1 MLYKQIYHSPLG
13 PMSLIAS
20 DKGLRGAWF
29 EGQKY
34 FERGL
39 NEKAILA
46 SHPILDQT
54 ARLLD
59 KYFSGAQ
66 VDFSNLPLE
75 AVGTNF
81 QEHVW
86 QLLKTIP
93 IGQTTT
99 YGQLA
104 QQLGLRSGQAVG
116 GAVGRN
122 PYSIIVPCHRVLNQ
136 KGQLTG
142 YAGGL
147 DKKIW
152 LLRHENPEF
161 EVKDDFIL

>member
-1 MLYKQIYHSPLG
+1 
-13 PMSLIAS
+13 MSLVAS
-20 DKGLRGAWF
+20 DRGLRGAWF
-29 EGQKY
+29 EDQKY

-39 NEKAILA
+39 TEQAVIG

-54 ARLLD
+54 RQLLD
-59 KYFSGAQ
+59 AYFSGQEVNFTDLQLDAI
-66 VDFSNLPLE
+66 
-75 AVGTNF
+75 GTDF
-81 QEHVW
+81 QEKIW
-86 QLLKTIP
+86 ALLKEIP
-93 IGQTTT
+93 HGQTTS

-104 QQLGLRSGQAVG
+104 RQLGQRSGQAIG

-152 LLRHENPEF
+152 LLQHENPHF
-161 EVKDDFIL
+161 EVKK

>member
-1 MLYKQIYHSPLG
+1 MYVKTIYQSPLG
-13 PMSLIAS
+13 AMSLVAG

-34 FERGL
+34 FEAGL
-39 NEKAILA
+39 NEEVVLG
-46 SHPILDQT
+46 SHPLLDQT
-54 ARLLD
+54 RLLLD
-59 KYFSGAQ
+59 AYFSGQ
-66 VDFSNLPLE
+66 EVDFTALQLD
-75 AVGTNF
+75 AIGTDF
-81 QEHVW
+81 QEKVW
-86 QLLKTIP
+86 TLLKEIP
-93 IGQTTT
+93 HGQTTS

-104 QQLGLRSGQAVG
+104 RQLGQRSGQAIG

-152 LLRHENPEF
+152 LLQHENPYF
-161 EVKDDFIL
+161 EVKQ

>member
-1 MLYKQIYHSPLG
+1 MYVKTIYQSPLG
-13 PMSLIAS
+13 AMSLVAG

-34 FERGL
+34 FEAGL
-39 NEKAILA
+39 NEEVVLG
-46 SHPILDQT
+46 SHPILNST
-54 ARLLD
+54 RLLLD
-59 KYFSGAQ
+59 AYFSGEQ
-66 VDFSNLPLE
+66 VDFSDLPLE
-75 AVGTNF
+75 PVGTDF
-81 QEHVW
+81 QEKVW
-86 QLLKTIP
+86 ALLKEIP
-93 IGQTTT
+93 HGQTTS

-104 QQLGLRSGQAVG
+104 QQLGVYSGQAVG

-122 PYSIIVPCHRVLNQ
+122 PYSIIIPCHRVLNQ

-152 LLRHENPEF
+152 LLQHENPYF
-161 EVKDDFIL
+161 EVKQ

>member
-1 MLYKQIYHSPLG
+1 MYVKTIYQSPLG
-13 PMSLIAS
+13 AMSLVAG

-34 FERGL
+34 FEAFL
-39 NEKAILA
+39 NEEVVLG
-46 SHPILDQT
+46 SHPILNST
-54 ARLLD
+54 RLLLD
-59 KYFSGAQ
+59 AYFSGEQ
-66 VDFSNLPLE
+66 VDFSDLPLE
-75 AVGTNF
+75 PVGTDF
-81 QEHVW
+81 QEKVW
-86 QLLKTIP
+86 RLLKEIP
-93 IGQTTT
+93 HGQTTS
-99 YGQLA
+99 YGHLA
-104 QQLGLRSGQAVG
+104 RQLGQRSGQAIG

-152 LLRHENPEF
+152 LLQHENPYF
-161 EVKDDFIL
+161 EVKQ

>member
-1 MLYKQIYHSPLG
+1 MYVKTIYQSPLG
-13 PMSLIAS
+13 PMSLVAS
-20 DKGLRGAWF
+20 DRGLRGAWF
-29 EGQKY
+29 EDQKY

-39 NEKAILA
+39 DEKPVLG
-46 SHPILDQT
+46 SHPILNST
-54 ARLLD
+54 RLLLD
-59 KYFSGAQ
+59 AYFSGEQ
-66 VDFSNLPLE
+66 VDFSDLPLD
-75 AVGTNF
+75 AIGTDF
-81 QEHVW
+81 QEKVW
-86 QLLKTIP
+86 TLLKEISY
-93 IGQTTT
+93 GQTTS

-104 QQLGLRSGQAVG
+104 RQLGQRSGQAIG

-152 LLRHENPEF
+152 LLTHENPNF
-161 EVKDDFIL
+161 EVKK

>member
-1 MLYKQIYHSPLG
+1 MYVKTIYHSPLG
-13 PMSLIAS
+13 PMSLVTS
-20 DKGLRGAWF
+20 DRGLRGAWF
-29 EGQKY
+29 EDQKF

-46 SHPILDQT
+46 PHPILNQT
-54 ARLLD
+54 RLLLD
-59 KYFSGAQ
+59 AYFSGQ
-66 VDFSNLPLE
+66 DVDFTSLPLE
-75 AVGTNF
+75 AIGTEF
-81 QEHVW
+81 QEKVW
-86 QLLKTIP
+86 ALLKEIP
-93 IGQTTT
+93 HGQTTS

-104 QQLGLRSGQAVG
+104 QQLGFRSGQAVG

-122 PYSIIVPCHRVLNQ
+122 PYSVIVPCHRVLNQ

-152 LLRHENPEF
+152 LLQHENPRF
-161 EVKDDFIL
+161 EVKK

>member
-1 MLYKQIYHSPLG
+1 MYVKTIYHSPLG
-13 PMSLIAS
+13 AMSLVAT

-39 NEKAILA
+39 AEPTLLG

-54 ARLLD
+54 SLLLD
-59 KYFSGAQ
+59 AYFLGEE
-66 VDFSNLPLE
+66 VDFSSLPLE
-75 AVGTNF
+75 TIGTEF
-81 QEHVW
+81 QEKVW
-86 QLLKTIP
+86 ALLKEIP
-93 IGQTTT
+93 YGQTTS

-104 QQLGLRSGQAVG
+104 QQLDIRSGQAVG

-152 LLRHENPEF
+152 LLQHENPQF
-161 EVKDDFIL
+161 EVKK

>member
-1 MLYKQIYHSPLG
+1 MYVKTNYQSPLG
-13 PMSLIAS
+13 PMSLVTS

-29 EGQKY
+29 EDQKF

-46 SHPILDQT
+46 PHPILDQT
-54 ARLLD
+54 RLLLD
-59 KYFSGAQ
+59 AYFSGQ
-66 VDFSNLPLE
+66 DVDFTSLPLE
-75 AVGTNF
+75 AIGTEF
-81 QEHVW
+81 QEKVW
-86 QLLKTIP
+86 ALLKEIP
-93 IGQTTT
+93 HGQTTS

-104 QQLGLRSGQAVG
+104 QQLGLQSGQAIG

-122 PYSIIVPCHRVLNQ
+122 PYAIIVPCHRVLNQ

-152 LLRHENPEF
+152 LLQHENPYF
-161 EVKDDFIL
+161 EVKQ

>member
-1 MLYKQIYHSPLG
+1 MLYKQIYQSPLG
-13 PMSLIAS
+13 PMSLVTS

-29 EGQKY
+29 EDQKY

-46 SHPILDQT
+46 PHPILDQT
-54 ARLLD
+54 SLLLD
-59 KYFSGAQ
+59 AYFSGQ
-66 VDFSNLPLE
+66 DVDFTSLPLE
-75 AVGTNF
+75 AIGTEF
-81 QEHVW
+81 QEKVW
-86 QLLKTIP
+86 ALLKEIP
-93 IGQTTT
+93 HGQTTS

-104 QQLGLRSGQAVG
+104 QQLDIRSGQAVG

-152 LLRHENPEF
+152 LLQHENSRF
-161 EVKDDFIL
+161 EVKK

>member
-13 PMSLIAS
+13 PMSLMAS

-29 EGQKY
+29 EDQKF

-46 SHPILDQT
+46 PHPILDQT
-54 ARLLD
+54 SLLLD
-59 KYFSGAQ
+59 AYFSGEE
-66 VDFSNLPLE
+66 VDFSSLPLE
-75 AVGTNF
+75 TIGTEF
-81 QEHVW
+81 QEKVW
-86 QLLKTIP
+86 ALLKEIP
-93 IGQTTT
+93 HGQTTS

-104 QQLGLRSGQAVG
+104 QQLVLQSGQAIG

-122 PYSIIVPCHRVLNQ
+122 PYAIIVPCHRVLNQ

-152 LLRHENPEF
+152 LLQHENPQF
-161 EVKDDFIL
+161 EVKK

>member
-1 MLYKQIYHSPLG
+1 MYVKTIYQSPLG
-13 PMSLIAS
+13 AMSLVAG
-20 DKGLRGAWF
+20 DKGLRGTWF

-39 NEKAILA
+39 DERPVLG
-46 SHPILDQT
+46 SHPVLNST
-54 ARLLD
+54 RLLLD
-59 KYFSGAQ
+59 AYFSSEQ
-66 VDFSNLPLE
+66 VDFSDLPLE
-75 AVGTNF
+75 PVGTDF
-81 QEHVW
+81 QEKVW
-86 QLLKTIP
+86 ALLKEIP
-93 IGQTTT
+93 HGQTTS

-104 QQLGLRSGQAVG
+104 RQLGLGSGQAVG
-116 GAVGRN
+116 GAIGRN

-152 LLRHENPEF
+152 LLQHENPYF
-161 EVKDDFIL
+161 EVK

>member
-1 MLYKQIYHSPLG
+1 
-13 PMSLIAS
+13 MSLVAS
-20 DKGLRGAWF
+20 DRGLRGAWF

-34 FERGL
+34 FELGL
-39 NEKAILA
+39 AESTLLG

-54 ARLLD
+54 ILLLD
-59 KYFSGAQ
+59 AYFSGEE
-66 VDFSNLPLE
+66 VDFSSLTLE
-75 AVGTNF
+75 AIGTEF
-81 QEHVW
+81 QEKVW
-86 QLLKTIP
+86 ALLKVIP
-93 IGQTTT
+93 HGQTIS

-104 QQLGLRSGQAVG
+104 QQLGLQSGQAIG

-122 PYSIIVPCHRVLNQ
+122 PYSVIVPCHRVLNQ

-152 LLRHENPEF
+152 LLQHENPYF
-161 EVKDDFIL
+161 EVKQ

>member
-1 MLYKQIYHSPLG
+1 MLYKQIYQSPLG
-13 PMSLIAS
+13 PMSLVTS

-29 EGQKY
+29 EDQKY

-46 SHPILDQT
+46 PHPILDQT
-54 ARLLD
+54 SLLLD
-59 KYFSGAQ
+59 AYFSGQ
-66 VDFSNLPLE
+66 DVDFTSLPLE
-75 AVGTNF
+75 AIGTEF
-81 QEHVW
+81 QEKVW
-86 QLLKTIP
+86 ALLKEIP
-93 IGQTTT
+93 HGQTTS

-104 QQLGLRSGQAVG
+104 QQLDIRSGQAVG

-122 PYSIIVPCHRVLNQ
+122 PYSVIVPCHRVLNQ

-152 LLRHENPEF
+152 LLQHENPRF
-161 EVKDDFIL
+161 EVKK

>member
-13 PMSLIAS
+13 PMSLMAS

-29 EGQKY
+29 EDQKF

-46 SHPILDQT
+46 PHPILDQT
-54 ARLLD
+54 SLLLD
-59 KYFSGAQ
+59 AYFSGQ
-66 VDFSNLPLE
+66 DVDFTSLPLE
-75 AVGTNF
+75 AIGTEF
-81 QEHVW
+81 QEKVW
-86 QLLKTIP
+86 ALLKEIP
-93 IGQTTT
+93 HGQTTS

-122 PYSIIVPCHRVLNQ
+122 PYSVIVPCHRVLNQ

-152 LLRHENPEF
+152 LLQHENPEF

>member
-1 MLYKQIYHSPLG
+1 MYVKTIYHSPLG
-13 PMSLIAS
+13 PMSLVTS

-29 EGQKY
+29 EDQKF

-46 SHPILDQT
+46 PHPILDQT
-54 ARLLD
+54 SLLLD
-59 KYFSGAQ
+59 AYFSGQ
-66 VDFSNLPLE
+66 DVDFTGLPLE
-75 AVGTNF
+75 AIGTEF
-81 QEHVW
+81 QEKVW
-86 QLLKTIP
+86 ALLKEIP
-93 IGQTTT
+93 YGQTTS

-122 PYSIIVPCHRVLNQ
+122 PYSVIVPCHRVLNQ
-136 KGQLTG
+136 KGQLIG

-152 LLRHENPEF
+152 LLQHENPRF
-161 EVKDDFIL
+161 EVKK

>member
-1 MLYKQIYHSPLG
+1 MYVKTIYQSPLG
-13 PMSLIAS
+13 AISLVAG

-29 EGQKY
+29 EDQKF

-39 NEKAILA
+39 TEQAVIG

-54 ARLLD
+54 KQLLD
-59 KYFSGAQ
+59 AYFSGQ
-66 VDFSNLPLE
+66 EVDFSYLQLD
-75 AVGTNF
+75 AIGTEF
-81 QEHVW
+81 QEKVW
-86 QLLKTIP
+86 QLLKEIP
-93 IGQTTT
+93 HGQTTS

-104 QQLGLRSGQAVG
+104 QQLGQGSGQAVG
-116 GAVGRN
+116 GAIGRN

-152 LLRHENPEF
+152 LLQHENPHF
-161 EVKDDFIL
+161 EVKK

>member
-1 MLYKQIYHSPLG
+1 MYVKTIYHSPLG
-13 PMSLIAS
+13 AMSLVAT

-39 NEKAILA
+39 AEPTLLG

-54 ARLLD
+54 SLLLD
-59 KYFSGAQ
+59 AYFLGEE
-66 VDFSNLPLE
+66 VDFSSLPLE
-75 AVGTNF
+75 TIGTEF
-81 QEHVW
+81 QEKVW
-86 QLLKTIP
+86 ALLKEIP
-93 IGQTTT
+93 YGQTTS

-104 QQLGLRSGQAVG
+104 QQLGLQSGQAIG

-122 PYSIIVPCHRVLNQ
+122 PYAIIVPCHRVLNQ

-147 DKKIW
+147 DKKSW
-152 LLRHENPEF
+152 LLQHENPQF
-161 EVKDDFIL
+161 EVKK

>member
-1 MLYKQIYHSPLG
+1 MYVKNIYQSPLG
-13 PMSLIAS
+13 PMSLVAS
-20 DKGLRGAWF
+20 DGGLRGAWF

-39 NEKAILA
+39 DEKPVLG
-46 SHPILDQT
+46 SHPILNST
-54 ARLLD
+54 RLLLD
-59 KYFSGAQ
+59 AYFSGEQ
-66 VDFSNLPLE
+66 VDFSDLPLE
-75 AVGTNF
+75 SVGTDF
-81 QEHVW
+81 QEKVW
-86 QLLKTIP
+86 ALLKEIP
-93 IGQTTT
+93 HGQTTS
-99 YGQLA
+99 YGHLA
-104 QQLGLRSGQAVG
+104 RQLGQRSGQAIG

-152 LLRHENPEF
+152 LLQHENPHF
-161 EVKDDFIL
+161 EVKK

>member
-1 MLYKQIYHSPLG
+1 MYVKNIYQSPLG
-13 PMSLIAS
+13 PMSLVTS
-20 DKGLRGAWF
+20 DKGLRGTWF

-39 NEKAILA
+39 DEKPVLG
-46 SHPILDQT
+46 SHPILNST
-54 ARLLD
+54 RLLLD
-59 KYFSGAQ
+59 AYFSGEQ
-66 VDFSNLPLE
+66 VDFSDLPLE
-75 AVGTNF
+75 PVGTDF
-81 QEHVW
+81 QEKVW
-86 QLLKTIP
+86 RLLKEIP
-93 IGQTTT
+93 HGQTTN
-99 YGQLA
+99 YGRLA
-104 QQLGLRSGQAVG
+104 QQLGLGSGQAVG

-152 LLRHENPEF
+152 LLQHENPHF
-161 EVKDDFIL
+161 EVKK

>member
-1 MLYKQIYHSPLG
+1 MYVKTIYPSPLG
-13 PMSLIAS
+13 PMSLVTS
-20 DKGLRGAWF
+20 DKGLRGVWF

-39 NEKAILA
+39 TEEPILG

-54 ARLLD
+54 SILLD
-59 KYFSGAQ
+59 AYFSGEE
-66 VDFSNLPLE
+66 VNFSHLPLE
-75 AVGTNF
+75 AIGTDF
-81 QEHVW
+81 QEKVW
-86 QLLKTIP
+86 QLLKNIP
-93 IGQTTT
+93 HGQTTT

-104 QQLGLRSGQAVG
+104 QQLGVCSGQAIG

-122 PYSIIVPCHRVLNQ
+122 PFSIIVPCHRVLNQ

-147 DKKIW
+147 DKKMW
-152 LLRHENPEF
+152 LLQHENPSL
-161 EVKDDFIL
+161 EVKK

>member
-1 MLYKQIYHSPLG
+1 MYVKTIYQSPLG
-13 PMSLIAS
+13 PMSLVAS
-20 DKGLRGAWF
+20 DRGLRGAWF
-29 EGQKY
+29 EDQKY

-46 SHPILDQT
+46 PHHILDQT
-54 ARLLD
+54 SLLLD
-59 KYFSGAQ
+59 AYFSGQ
-66 VDFSNLPLE
+66 DVDFTSLPLE
-75 AVGTNF
+75 AIGTEF
-81 QEHVW
+81 QEKVW
-86 QLLKTIP
+86 ALLKEIP
-93 IGQTTT
+93 HGQTTS

-104 QQLGLRSGQAVG
+104 QQLDIRSGQAVG

-122 PYSIIVPCHRVLNQ
+122 PYSVIVPCHRVLDQ

-152 LLRHENPEF
+152 LLRHENPYF
-161 EVKDDFIL
+161 EVKK

>member
-1 MLYKQIYHSPLG
+1 
-13 PMSLIAS
+13 MSLVAS
-20 DKGLRGAWF
+20 DRGLRGAWF
-29 EGQKY
+29 EDQKY

-39 NEKAILA
+39 DEKPVLG
-46 SHPILDQT
+46 SHPILNST
-54 ARLLD
+54 RLLLD
-59 KYFSGAQ
+59 AYFSGEQ
-66 VDFSNLPLE
+66 VDFSDLPLD
-75 AVGTNF
+75 AIGTDF
-81 QEHVW
+81 QEKVW
-86 QLLKTIP
+86 TLLKEISY
-93 IGQTTT
+93 GQTTS

-104 QQLGLRSGQAVG
+104 RQLGQRSGQAIG

-152 LLRHENPEF
+152 LLTHENPNF
-161 EVKDDFIL
+161 EVKK

>member
-1 MLYKQIYHSPLG
+1 MLYKKIYHSPLG
-13 PMSLIAS
+13 PMSLVAS
-20 DKGLRGAWF
+20 DRGLRGAWF

-39 NEKAILA
+39 AEPTLLG

-54 ARLLD
+54 SLLLD
-59 KYFSGAQ
+59 AYFSGQ
-66 VDFSNLPLE
+66 NVDFSSLTLE
-75 AVGTNF
+75 AIGTEF
-81 QEHVW
+81 QEKVW
-86 QLLKTIP
+86 ALLKEIP
-93 IGQTTT
+93 HGQMTS

-104 QQLGLRSGQAVG
+104 QQLGLQSGQAIG
-116 GAVGRN
+116 GAFGRN
-122 PYSIIVPCHRVLNQ
+122 PYSVIVPCHRVLNQ

-152 LLRHENPEF
+152 LLQHENPQF
-161 EVKDDFIL
+161 EVKK

>member
-1 MLYKQIYHSPLG
+1 MYVKTIYQSPLG
-13 PMSLIAS
+13 AMSLVAG

-34 FERGL
+34 FEAGL
-39 NEKAILA
+39 NEEVVLG
-46 SHPILDQT
+46 SHPLLDQT
-54 ARLLD
+54 RLLLD
-59 KYFSGAQ
+59 AYFSGEQ
-66 VDFSNLPLE
+66 VDFSDLPLE
-75 AVGTNF
+75 PVGTDF
-81 QEHVW
+81 QEKVW
-86 QLLKTIP
+86 ALLKEIP
-93 IGQTTT
+93 HGQTTS

-104 QQLGLRSGQAVG
+104 QQLGLRSSQAVG

-122 PYSIIVPCHRVLNQ
+122 PFSIIVPCHRVLNQ

-152 LLRHENPEF
+152 LLQHENPHF
-161 EVKDDFIL
+161 EVKK

>member
-1 MLYKQIYHSPLG
+1 MYVKTIYHSPLG
-13 PMSLIAS
+13 AMSLVAT

-39 NEKAILA
+39 REEPVLG

-54 ARLLD
+54 SLLLD
-59 KYFSGAQ
+59 AYFSGEE
-66 VDFSNLPLE
+66 VDFSTLPLE
-75 AVGTNF
+75 TIGTEF
-81 QEHVW
+81 QENVW
-86 QLLKTIP
+86 TLLKEIP
-93 IGQTTT
+93 HGQTTS

-104 QQLGLRSGQAVG
+104 QQLGVCSGQAIG

-122 PYSIIVPCHRVLNQ
+122 PYAIIVPCHRVLNQ

-152 LLRHENPEF
+152 LLQHENPQF
-161 EVKDDFIL
+161 EVKK

>member
-1 MLYKQIYHSPLG
+1 MYVKTIYHSPLG
-13 PMSLIAS
+13 AMSLVAT

-39 NEKAILA
+39 REEPVLG

-54 ARLLD
+54 SLLLD
-59 KYFSGAQ
+59 AYFSGQ
-66 VDFSNLPLE
+66 NVDFSSLTLE
-75 AVGTNF
+75 AIGTEF
-81 QEHVW
+81 QEKVW
-86 QLLKTIP
+86 ALLKEIP
-93 IGQTTT
+93 HGQMTS

-104 QQLGLRSGQAVG
+104 QQLGLQSGQAIG

-122 PYSIIVPCHRVLNQ
+122 PYAIIVPCHRVLNQ

-147 DKKIW
+147 DKKSW
-152 LLRHENPEF
+152 LLQHENPQF
-161 EVKDDFIL
+161 EVKK

>member
-1 MLYKQIYHSPLG
+1 MYVKTIYQSPLG
-13 PMSLIAS
+13 PMSLVAS
-20 DKGLRGAWF
+20 DRGLRGAWF
-29 EGQKY
+29 EDQKY

-46 SHPILDQT
+46 PHHILDQT
-54 ARLLD
+54 SLLLD
-59 KYFSGAQ
+59 AYFSGQ
-66 VDFSNLPLE
+66 DVDFTSLPLE
-75 AVGTNF
+75 AIGTEF
-81 QEHVW
+81 QEKVW
-86 QLLKTIP
+86 ALLKEIP
-93 IGQTTT
+93 HGQTTS

-104 QQLGLRSGQAVG
+104 QQLDIRSGQAVG

-152 LLRHENPEF
+152 LLQHENPRF
-161 EVKDDFIL
+161 EVKK

>member
-1 MLYKQIYHSPLG
+1 MYVKTIYQSPLG
-13 PMSLIAS
+13 PMSLVAG

-34 FERGL
+34 FEAGL
-39 NEKAILA
+39 KEEAVLG

-54 ARLLD
+54 RLLLD
-59 KYFSGAQ
+59 AYFSGQ
-66 VDFSNLPLE
+66 EVDFTALQLD
-75 AVGTNF
+75 AIGTDF
-81 QEHVW
+81 QEKVW
-86 QLLKTIP
+86 ALLKEIP
-93 IGQTTT
+93 HGQTTS

-104 QQLGLRSGQAVG
+104 RQLGQRSGQAIG

-152 LLRHENPEF
+152 LLQHENPYF
-161 EVKDDFIL
+161 EVKQ